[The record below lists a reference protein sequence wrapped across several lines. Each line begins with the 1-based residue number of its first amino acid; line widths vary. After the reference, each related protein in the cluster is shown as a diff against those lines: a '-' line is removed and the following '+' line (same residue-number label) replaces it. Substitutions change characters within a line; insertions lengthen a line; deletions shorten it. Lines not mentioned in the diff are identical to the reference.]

1 MKKVIRTIILF
12 VHLITKSNS
21 HFFYNS
27 SDRGTPFTEYN
38 LIDHALESF
47 SANSKGRK
55 FRKEPSYDKKWPKKT

>member
-21 HFFYNS
+21 QFIYNS

-47 SANSKGRK
+47 SANSKGMI
-55 FRKEPSYDKKWPKKT
+55 